1 MSGIGDSGLSEM
13 VANEKAMRNGANPPS
28 YLSLERYQKRQRNG
42 GGSQAK
48 FLFRSVIFSK
58 YGDREYGIFSQ
69 KELRRGSFTSTRK
82 QDNTARAA
90 FGSASI

>member
-1 MSGIGDSGLSEM
+1 MSGIGDSGLSGM

-48 FLFRSVIFSK
+48 SFSVLSYLQSTGIGNMVSFR
-58 YGDREYGIFSQ
+58 
-69 KELRRGSFTSTRK
+69 RRS
-82 QDNTARAA
+82 
-90 FGSASI
+90 